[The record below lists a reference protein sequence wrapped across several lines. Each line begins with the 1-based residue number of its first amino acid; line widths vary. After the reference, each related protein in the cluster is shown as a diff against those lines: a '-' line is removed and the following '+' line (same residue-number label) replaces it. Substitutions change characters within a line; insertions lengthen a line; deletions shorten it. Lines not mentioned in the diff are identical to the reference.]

1 MILKCVSSLGM
12 GTNNP
17 SFIKGNEYEVMDMT
31 NDGRY
36 YVVTENGTCIDVPL
50 RGSFWEFVVID
61 YEQEDKQEQEDI
73 IFEIES
79 LIKQLNHE
87 FDKLKNLI

>member
-1 MILKCVSSLGM
+1 MKLKCVSSLDM

-17 SFIKGNEYEVMDMT
+17 AFIKGNEYEVMDMT

-36 YVVTENGTCIDVPL
+36 YVVTENGTYIDVTL
-50 RGSFWEFVVID
+50 KGAIWKFKIVSDEKERDE
-61 YEQEDKQEQEDI
+61 KEDI

>member
-1 MILKCVSSLGM
+1 MILKCVSSLDM

-17 SFIKGNEYEVMDMT
+17 AFIKGNEYEVMDMT

-36 YVVTENGTCIDVPL
+36 YVATENGTYIDVPL
-50 RGSFWEFVVID
+50 SGTLWEFVVI
-61 YEQEDKQEQEDI
+61 EDKQEKEDI